1 MGESGSGALGR
12 GSCSQD
18 SMGDMTWGGGEG
30 NHGSAEERELICGLE
45 VELIGLAD
53 GLGMSGKNR
62 EMTPNH
68 RF

>member
-1 MGESGSGALGR
+1 MEVEPWEEAPAVRILWE
-12 GSCSQD
+12 
-18 SMGDMTWGGGEG
+18 TWGGVRGG
-30 NHGSAEERELICGLE
+30 GRGDHGSAEERELICILE